1 MNHAAIILAAANVLA
16 TVTARTPT
24 NFSGLPLLLTVALD
38 DAGVPFEERRYVCMA
53 VADAA
58 EGKAR
63 ALGGPS
69 AKLLRKL
76 ASYAMDQHARW
87 CGVRW
92 YERRGPYEDATRA
105 ELDTRRAEQ
114 REIDG
119 KKALIDHAIVGV
131 ESVVVQGVRAIEACG
146 GFLPHTIDA
155 RTAVTVAAPTGGEA
169 SEAKKPREKKVGP
182 DKAVQETQP
191 TG

>member
-16 TVTARTPT
+16 TVTARNPS

-92 YERRGPYEDATRA
+92 HERRGPYEDATRA

-114 REIDG
+114 RELDG

-131 ESVVVQGVRAIEACG
+131 ESVVVQGVRVIAACG

-155 RTAVTVAAPTGGEA
+155 RTAVTVAAPGEPA
-169 SEAKKPREKKVGP
+169 EAKKPRSKKVEP
-182 DKAVQETQP
+182 EAEAQP

>member
-1 MNHAAIILAAANVLA
+1 MNHAAIVLAAADVLA
-16 TVTARTPT
+16 TITSRAPT
-24 NFSGLPLLLTVALD
+24 NFSGLPLLLTAALD
-38 DAGVPFEERRYVCMA
+38 DASVPFEERRYVCMA

-76 ASYAMDQHARW
+76 AGYAMDQHARW

-92 YERRGPYEDATRA
+92 YERRAPYEQATRR

-114 REIDG
+114 RELNGRMAVIDR
-119 KKALIDHAIVGV
+119 AVEGV
-131 ESVVVQGVRAIEACG
+131 ESVVVKGIRAVEACG

-155 RTAVTVAAPTGGEA
+155 RTSVALTGVTGEQA
-169 SEAKKPREKKVGP
+169 EAKKPRAKKVGP
-182 DKAVQETQP
+182 DTPAEPATA
-191 TG
+191 TAE